1 MAMGNRRRLASIGGV
16 VAALGALAW
25 LCLSRGGE
33 LAPALRAVPLSAFV
47 LVTALHGLT
56 LVARSE
62 AWRLSLAAVEDR
74 VPPRSAVHGANAGAF
89 LIGAVDSHGALPVR
103 VVLLRRLAPATA
115 PRPVQIAVA
124 DIPIF
129 LLEVCTTALML
140 ALATALGPLLLVG
153 ALLVVLAGRR
163 FCGRLTGLAV
173 LADRRRRAGL
183 ATWVGAITAL
193 ALVRTAVALHAAGLE
208 AGVADVALTCATMG
222 ALGLLPL
229 GPSAAPAAT
238 MASAGSGAGA
248 LAAGLVVA
256 AGALVAVA
264 GYALA
269 VLALLVVLRETELSD
284 GGSECSLL
292 RRSAARLAR
301 SGSTS
306 SSA

>member
-1 MAMGNRRRLASIGGV
+1 MGNRRRLASIGGV

-25 LCLSRGGE
+25 LCLSRGDE
-33 LAPALRAVPLSAFV
+33 LAPALAAVPLSAFV

-89 LIGAVDSHGALPVR
+89 IIGAVDSHGALPVR
-103 VVLLRRLAPATA
+103 ILLLRRLAPASA
-115 PRPVQIAVA
+115 PKPLQIAVA
-124 DIPIF
+124 DVPIF
-129 LLEVCTTALML
+129 LLEVCTTALLL
-140 ALATALGPLLLVG
+140 AVATAVGPLLLAG
-153 ALLVVLAGRR
+153 ALVVVLMSRR
-163 FCGRLTGLAV
+163 VSARVKGLSV
-173 LADRRRRAGL
+173 LADPRRRAGL
-183 ATWVGAITAL
+183 ATWVGVITAL
-193 ALVRTAVALHAAGLE
+193 ALARTAVALDASGLDPAAT
-208 AGVADVALTCATMG
+208 DVALTCATMG
-222 ALGLLPL
+222 VLGLLPL

-238 MASAGSGAGA
+238 MAAAGSGANA

-264 GYALA
+264 GYALV
-269 VLALLVVLRETELSD
+269 VLALLVVVRETAPSD
-284 GGSECSLL
+284 GGSRCLSL
-292 RRSAARLAR
+292 RRSAARLVR